1 MAENIK
7 NNVIYMTKKKLGL
20 MCIVFLLRVDNKVDV
35 FWQFLLSNPL
45 VCMCLCVFL
54 QLNEART
61 NIMDTNH
68 RLMALAAEFSIKQA
82 TTLSLQ
88 QEIKEK
94 EHQVR
99 ALLHS
104 QSVSRRRSRF
114 PI

>member
-1 MAENIK
+1 MP
-7 NNVIYMTKKKLGL
+7 
-20 MCIVFLLRVDNKVDV
+20 VFLLLVDNKVDV
-35 FWQFLLSNPL
+35 SWQFSLSNPL
-45 VCMCLCVFL
+45 VCLCVFL
-54 QLNEART
+54 QLNEVRS
-61 NIMDTNH
+61 NIMDTDH

-82 TTLSLQ
+82 TALSLQ

-104 QSVSRRRSRF
+104 QSVSPCRSHF